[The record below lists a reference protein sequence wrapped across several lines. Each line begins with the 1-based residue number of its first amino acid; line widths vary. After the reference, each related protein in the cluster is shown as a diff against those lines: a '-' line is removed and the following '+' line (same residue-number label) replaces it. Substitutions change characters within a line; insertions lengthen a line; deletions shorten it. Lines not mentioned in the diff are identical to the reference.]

1 MIAALL
7 RWLREEIR
15 LLGLTSW
22 SDGAYVGPAE
32 PHPCS
37 AADPRC
43 AALIER
49 QAEVSARMARMKS
62 RLVDRPDRVYTNS
75 ASTDVRHTV
84 AQALAVNAPPVRL
97 IGRRAK

>member
-7 RWLREEIR
+7 RWLREEVR
-15 LLGLTSW
+15 LLGLSTW
-22 SDGAYVGPAE
+22 ATEYQGPPD
-32 PHPCS
+32 PHPCTS
-37 AADPRC
+37 ADPKC

-84 AQALAVNAPPVRL
+84 AQALAVNRPPVRL
-97 IGRRAK
+97 LRKGAK